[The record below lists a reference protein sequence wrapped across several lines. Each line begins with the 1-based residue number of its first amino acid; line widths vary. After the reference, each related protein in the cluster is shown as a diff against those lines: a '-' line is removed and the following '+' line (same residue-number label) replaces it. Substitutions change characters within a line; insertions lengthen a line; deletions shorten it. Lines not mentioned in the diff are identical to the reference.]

1 MTTINRMNAMIR
13 NRTAHGGTPS
23 RGFLARGLGLGV
35 LPWCLAVG
43 LALGA
48 AAQEEPAGAASDL
61 EVVPADTLAELLK
74 NVEDRRVVESREHVR
89 REAEFVRRRGDQQ
102 TLLDEA
108 RAERRAEERRSER
121 LETRFE
127 ENEIRIGDL
136 QEQLDKRLGS
146 LRELFGVLQQVAG
159 DTRGLFEGSVISIE
173 YPGRG
178 EWLGELAAKMGTST
192 QLATIDEMEQ
202 LWFEL
207 QREMTESG
215 KVTRFNATVNM
226 LNGEQLQTEVIRVG
240 AFNVVADGDYINYDV
255 EVGALVELARQPAA
269 RFANTAEDIQEASSS
284 EVVPFGIDP
293 SRGSMLSLLIQAAT
307 VGERVGSPFG
317 GIANGECWL
326 PFCDG
331 QGGYVGS
338 VIILGGILGVLLA
351 LERLITLNLVGVKVS
366 SQKRS
371 ETPSEDN
378 PLGRLLNV
386 YEANREIDVDTLDL
400 KLSEAILNE
409 TPRLTRNITLIQV
422 ISVVAPL
429 LGLLG
434 TVIGMILTFQA
445 ITLFGTGDPK
455 TMAGGISTAL
465 MTTVLGLCVAIPTVL
480 LHSIVNARSKS
491 IIHVLDEES
500 AGLIAQRAESS
511 GQPLG

>member
-1 MTTINRMNAMIR
+1 MKK
-13 NRTAHGGTPS
+13 
-23 RGFLARGLGLGV
+23 LLVLCLGLTT
-35 LPWCLAVG
+35 AF
-43 LALGA
+43 A
-48 AAQEEPAGAASDL
+48 AQVQAQEEAAAPPP
-61 EVVPADTLAELLK
+61 EVQKADNLGDLLK
-74 NVEDRRVVESREHVR
+74 LVEERRLVESQDNRE
-89 REAEFVRRRGDQQ
+89 REQRFTRDKNNQAKMLAD
-102 TLLDEA
+102 A
-108 RAERRAEERRSER
+108 KAERRREEQRSER
-121 LETRFE
+121 LETAFE

-159 DTRGLFEGSVISIE
+159 DTRGLFEGSLISAE
-173 YPGRG
+173 YPNRG
-178 EWLGELAAKMGTST
+178 EWLGKLAAKMGTASK
-192 QLATIDEMEQ
+192 LATIEEMEQ

-215 KVTRFNATVNM
+215 KVTRFEATINR
-226 LNGEQLQTEVIRVG
+226 LSGEQVTTDVVRVG
-240 AFNVVADGDYINYDV
+240 SFNIIADGEFLDYQS

-269 RFANTAEDIQEASSS
+269 RYTNTTEDLMEAGPGELSLFA
-284 EVVPFGIDP
+284 IDP
-293 SRGSMLSLLIQAAT
+293 TRGSLISLLIQAAT
-307 VGERVGSPFG
+307 VGERVGTPFG
-317 GIANGECWL
+317 GIANGEWWL

-338 VIILGGILGVLLA
+338 VIILGGIIGVLLA
-351 LERLITLNLVGVKVS
+351 IERLITLSAVSAKVNA
-366 SQKRS
+366 QKKS
-371 ETPSEDN
+371 DTPDDGN
-378 PLGRLLNV
+378 PLGRILKIYHDNKNV
-386 YEANREIDVDTLDL
+386 DEETLDL
-400 KLSEAILNE
+400 KLDEAILQE

-480 LHSIVNARSKS
+480 LHSIVNSRSKS
-491 IIHVLDEES
+491 VMHILNEQTAGII
-500 AGLIAQRAESS
+500 AEHAEQS
-511 GQPLG
+511 GKALG

>member
-1 MTTINRMNAMIR
+1 MSQMKTNPVNILTGVA
-13 NRTAHGGTPS
+13 TWG
-23 RGFLARGLGLGV
+23 LAALV
-35 LPWCLAVG
+35 
-43 LALGA
+43 ALGA
-48 AAQEEPAGAASDL
+48 AAQEAQAPAEGAAAASDL
-61 EVVPADTLAELLK
+61 EVVKADTLGELLK
-74 NVEDRRVVESREHVR
+74 NVEERRVVESRDHVR
-89 REAEFVRRRGDQQ
+89 REREFVQRRADQQKLLDDAKGERRRQEQ
-102 TLLDEA
+102 
-108 RAERRAEERRSER
+108 RSER

-127 ENEIRIGDL
+127 ENEIRIGNM

-159 DTRGLFEGSVISIE
+159 DTRGLFETSIISLE

-178 EWLGELAAKMGTST
+178 EWLGQLAAKMGTAS
-192 QLATIDEMEQ
+192 QLATIEEMET

-207 QREMTESG
+207 QREMTEAG
-215 KVTRFNATVNM
+215 KVTRFTATVNR
-226 LNGEQLQTEVIRVG
+226 LNGERHETDVIRVG
-240 AFNVVADGDYINYDV
+240 AFNIVAEDEYINYDI
-255 EVGALVELARQPAA
+255 EAGALVELARQPAA
-269 RFANTAEDIQEASSS
+269 RFANTAEDLQEAGSG
-284 EVVPFGIDP
+284 EVVPFAIDP

-338 VIILGGILGVLLA
+338 VIILGGIFGVLLA
-351 LERLITLNLVGVKVS
+351 IERLIMLSLTGVKVAA
-366 SQKRS
+366 QKRRAD
-371 ETPSEDN
+371 EPSDDN

-386 YEANREIDVDTLDL
+386 YEQNQDIDVDTLDL

-409 TPRLTRNITLIQV
+409 TPGLTRNISLVQV

-480 LHSIVNARSKS
+480 LHSIVNARSKAV
-491 IIHVLDEES
+491 IHVLDEES
-500 AGLIAQRAESS
+500 AGLIAQRAEAA
-511 GQPLG
+511 GRPLG

>member
-1 MTTINRMNAMIR
+1 MKANISMTARM
-13 NRTAHGGTPS
+13 
-23 RGFLARGLGLGV
+23 GV
-35 LPWCLAVG
+35 RSCLAVAMICATG
-43 LALGA
+43 VV
-48 AAQEEPAGAASDL
+48 AQETDAAIDPAL
-61 EVVPADTLAELLK
+61 ELVPVDTLGDLLR
-74 NVEDRRVVESREHVR
+74 NVEERRVVENREHVR
-89 REAEFVRRRGDQQ
+89 REQEFLARKGEQQ
-102 TLLDEA
+102 RMLDNA
-108 RAERRAEERRSER
+108 RAERRREEQRSER
-121 LETRFE
+121 LETKFE
-127 ENEIRIGDL
+127 ENEILIGER

-146 LRELFGVLQQVAG
+146 LRELFGVLQQVSG
-159 DTRGLFEGSVISIE
+159 DVRGQFEGSVISLQ
-173 YPGRG
+173 YPNRG
-178 EWLGELAAKMGTST
+178 DWLGEFAAKMGTST
-192 QLATIDEMEQ
+192 QLATIQEMER
-202 LWFEL
+202 LWFEM

-215 KVTRFNATVNM
+215 KITRFNATVNM
-226 LNGEQLQTEVIRVG
+226 LNGERVDSEVIRVG
-240 AFNVVADGDYINYDV
+240 AFNVVAEGDYVNYDV
-255 EVGALVELARQPAA
+255 NSGELVQLGRQPSA
-269 RFANTAEDIQEASSS
+269 RFANTAEDLSEAEPG
-284 EVVPFGIDP
+284 EVVAFAIDP

-317 GIANGECWL
+317 GIAKGECWL

-338 VIILGGILGVLLA
+338 VIILGGLLGVLLA
-351 LERLITLNLVGVKVS
+351 LERLVTLFIVRGKVNQ
-366 SQKRS
+366 QKRS
-371 ETPSEDN
+371 DTLSNDN

-386 YEANREIDVDTLDL
+386 YEENKNIDVDTLDL
-400 KLSEAILNE
+400 KLAEGILNE

-480 LHSIVNARSKS
+480 LHSIVNTASKS

-500 AGLIAQRAESS
+500 AGLIAERAEAA
-511 GQPLG
+511 GRPLG